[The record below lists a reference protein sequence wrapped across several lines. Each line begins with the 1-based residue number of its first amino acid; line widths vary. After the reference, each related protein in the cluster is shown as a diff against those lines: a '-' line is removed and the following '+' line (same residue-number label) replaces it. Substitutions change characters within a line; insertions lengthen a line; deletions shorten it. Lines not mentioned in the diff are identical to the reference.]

1 MRLIYEWF
9 ENENYIEL
17 ILSQKE
23 IELLPQRAVVKNFL
37 VHDGR
42 GILNVLIRK
51 EIREDA
57 IEKRVE

>member
-23 IELLPQRAVVKNFL
+23 IEQMPSRALVKNFL

-42 GILNVLIRK
+42 GVLNVLIRK
-51 EIREDA
+51 EIREDV